1 MSIGIIHFII
11 DCGTSSLLDTILLK
25 VASAK
30 YHNYCRRLFLLLVVL
45 ITHFSAL
52 RGYSIWGIWSQIS
65 IICTCIF
72 SYLSI
77 WPLALTATHETM
89 THRQQQLH
97 FIFGHHCRRRL
108 SCLVSDQSQWPVIYS
123 VKCIEEQ
130 EDESPL
136 RKNKIS
142 VSEPLAYHSF
152 VNVYLWKFNWFGKCL
167 SSSSSVGSH
176 LYFVS

>member
-1 MSIGIIHFII
+1 MG
-11 DCGTSSLLDTILLK
+11 LLLYWIPYTILLK

-89 THRQQQLH
+89 THRPAAAAAITLH
-97 FIFGHHCRRRL
+97 FRASL
-108 SCLVSDQSQWPVIYS
+108 SSSLVMSRLVSDQSQWPVIYS
-123 VKCIEEQ
+123 VKCIEEE

>member
-1 MSIGIIHFII
+1 MQNLSAIPRKLVNCNLTLAYYVYRNNTFYYWLWDFFFIGYH
-11 DCGTSSLLDTILLK
+11 TILLK

-89 THRQQQLH
+89 THRPAAAAAITLH
-97 FIFGHHCRRRL
+97 FRASL
-108 SCLVSDQSQWPVIYS
+108 SSSLVLSRLVSDQSQWPVIYS
-123 VKCIEEQ
+123 VKCIEEE

-136 RKNKIS
+136 RKNKIIRK
-142 VSEPLAYHSF
+142 
-152 VNVYLWKFNWFGKCL
+152 WTFGIPFFC
-167 SSSSSVGSH
+167 
-176 LYFVS
+176 